1 MSGFGILNVAHHRLA
16 LFWGLA
22 LVGLVAPWLLTEVDI
37 GDWALLAP
45 SGRACTVA
53 SIHDGDTL
61 RAVCDGER
69 LQVRLYCIDA
79 PEMSQAPWGRES
91 RDHLR
96 RITPGEVAIRNHDTD
111 RYGRRIGE
119 ILSADG
125 TSLNLAM
132 VSAGQAAVYPRY
144 CQEPRFFAAERAAR
158 SGGLGIWS
166 SAGDHQRPWDHRRG
180 TR

>member
-1 MSGFGILNVAHHRLA
+1 M
-16 LFWGLA
+16 
-22 LVGLVAPWLLTEVDI
+22 APWLLTGVDF
-37 GDWALLAP
+37 GNWMVLDAAGQ
-45 SGRACTVA
+45 SCTVA

-61 RAVCDGER
+61 RAVCDGKR

-91 RDHLR
+91 RDRLR
-96 RITPGEVAIRNHDTD
+96 RMTPGEVAIRIHETD

-119 ILSADG
+119 ILTTDG

-144 CQEPRFFAAERAAR
+144 CRDPRFFAAERAAR
-158 SGGLGIWS
+158 GGGLGIWS
-166 SAGDHQRPWDHRRG
+166 SAGDQQRPWDHRHG
-180 TR
+180 SQ

>member
-1 MSGFGILNVAHHRLA
+1 MLDVAHHRLA

-22 LVGLVAPWLLTEVDI
+22 LLGLVAPWLLTELEF
-37 GDWALLAP
+37 GDWTILAP
-45 SGRACTVA
+45 SGRACAVA

-79 PEMSQAPWGRES
+79 PEMSQAHWGRAS

-96 RITPGEVAIRNHDTD
+96 RMSPSQVTIRVHDTD
-111 RYGRRIGE
+111 RYGRQIGE
-119 ILSADG
+119 ILTADG
-125 TSLNLAM
+125 LSLNLAM

-144 CQEPRFFAAERAAR
+144 CQDPRFFAAERAAR
-158 SGGLGIWS
+158 IGGMGIWA
-166 SAGDHQRPWDHRRG
+166 SAGNHQRPWDHRRG
-180 TR
+180 SQ

>member
-1 MSGFGILNVAHHRLA
+1 MSGSGILDVAHHRLA

-22 LVGLVAPWLLTEVDI
+22 VLGLIGPWLLAEIDI
-37 GDWALLAP
+37 GDWTNPNAA
-45 SGRACTVA
+45 GRACSVA

-61 RAVCDGER
+61 RAVCDDER

-79 PEMSQAPWGRES
+79 PELSQAPWGRES

-96 RITPGEVAIRNHDTD
+96 RLTPGEVAIRIHETD
-111 RYGRRIGE
+111 RYGRRVGE

-125 TSLNLAM
+125 TNLNLAM

-144 CQEPRFFAAERAAR
+144 CRDPRFFAAEREAR

-166 SAGDHQRPWDHRRG
+166 STGDHQRPWDHRRG
-180 TR
+180 SE

>member
-1 MSGFGILNVAHHRLA
+1 MTTNVDLDVGHHRLV

-22 LVGLVAPWLLTEVDI
+22 VFGLIAPWVI
-37 GDWALLAP
+37 ANIDWSALPFLEQP
-45 SGRACTVA
+45 RQSCTVA

-61 RAVCDGER
+61 RAECHGEH

-79 PEMSQAPWGRES
+79 PELAQRPWGPDS

-96 RITPGEVAIRNHDTD
+96 RITPRTISLRLVDTD
-111 RYGRRIGE
+111 RYGRRVGE
-119 ILSADG
+119 VLTTDG
-125 TSLNLAM
+125 ESLNLAM

-144 CQEPRFFAAERAAR
+144 CRDQRFFAAERAAR

-166 SAGDHQRPWDHRRG
+166 SPGDHQHPWDYRRG
-180 TR
+180 SN

>member
-1 MSGFGILNVAHHRLA
+1 MTGSGILDVAHHRLA

-22 LVGLVAPWLLTEVDI
+22 LVGLVSPWLLTGVDF
-37 GDWALLAP
+37 GDWTILDD

-96 RITPGEVAIRNHDTD
+96 RITPGEVAIRIHDTD
-111 RYGRRIGE
+111 RYGRRVGE
-119 ILSADG
+119 ILTQDG

-144 CQEPRFFAAERAAR
+144 CRDPRFFAAERAAQ
-158 SGGLGIWS
+158 SEGFGIWS
-166 SAGDHQRPWDHRRG
+166 SAGDHQRPWDYRHRSK
-180 TR
+180 